1 MLTVI
6 FGLTGALV
14 FGSGDFLG
22 GMASKRMGA
31 FLATGVA
38 GVVGLI
44 VIYGLTFVFPGTVS
58 PATIFWGLLS
68 GACGAIA
75 ILLLYAALAIGP
87 MSILSPLGALIS
99 AIFPVLWALLITNET
114 LAWFGYVALG
124 IGAVAIV
131 LVAFT
136 PEKDAVKPRLR
147 GIIFASVSGI
157 FIGLFLIVMDQVPS
171 DAGLYPL
178 VFNRFVSI
186 TIMFSVVT
194 GMALLRWAHRRGL
207 FGRDGKPRADLVVGD
222 AGALDY
228 KTGLL
233 FAIGCG
239 VLDSLG
245 NALLLTGIQL
255 GNLSVMSVLT
265 AMYPAGTIIL
275 AAFVLRE
282 KITKLQLV
290 GMVLAL
296 AAAGMLALS

>member
-6 FGLTGALV
+6 FGLSGALV

-38 GVVGLI
+38 AVVGLF
-44 VIYGLTFVFPGTVS
+44 VLFGLTLVVPGEIT
-58 PATIFWGLLS
+58 PETIFWGLIS
-68 GACGAIA
+68 GVCGSLA

-99 AIFPVLWALLITNET
+99 AIFPVLWAIFVSHEVLQ
-114 LAWFGYVALG
+114 WFGYLALG

-136 PEKDAVKPRLR
+136 PEKEAVKPRLR

-157 FIGLFLIVMDQVPS
+157 LIGLFLIVMKQVPQG
-171 DAGLYPL
+171 AGVYPL
-178 VFNRFVSI
+178 VFNRFVNM
-186 TIMFSVVT
+186 TIMFSAVG
-194 GMALLRWAHRRGL
+194 GMALIRWAHKRGFL
-207 FGRDGKPRADLVVGD
+207 GRDGKPRADLVVGD
-222 AGALDY
+222 EGALDY
-228 KTGLL
+228 KKGLL
-233 FAIGCG
+233 FALGCG

-245 NALLLTGIQL
+245 NALLLFGIQA
-255 GNLSVMSVLT
+255 GSLSVMSVLT

-275 AAFVLRE
+275 AAMVLRE

-296 AAAGMLALS
+296 AAAGLLALS

>member
-1 MLTVI
+1 MLTVL
-6 FGLTGALV
+6 FGLSGALV

-38 GVVGLI
+38 GVVGLF
-44 VIYGLTFVFPGTVS
+44 VLFGLNLFVPGEVTPETV
-58 PATIFWGLLS
+58 FWGLIS
-68 GACGAIA
+68 GVCGSLA

-99 AIFPVLWALLITNET
+99 AIFPVLWAIFIAGET
-114 LAWFGYVALG
+114 LAWFGYLALG
-124 IGAVAIV
+124 IGAIAIV
-131 LVAFT
+131 FVAFT
-136 PEKDAVKPRLR
+136 PEKEAVKPRLR

-157 FIGLFLIVMDQVPS
+157 LIGLFLIVMDQVPPG
-171 DAGLYPL
+171 AGVYPL
-178 VFNRFVSI
+178 VFNRFVNI
-186 TIMFSVVT
+186 TIMFSAVG
-194 GMALLRWAHRRGL
+194 GMALIRWAHKRGY

-222 AGALDY
+222 KGVLDY
-228 KTGLL
+228 KNGILL
-233 FAIGCG
+233 ALGCG
-239 VLDSLG
+239 ILDATG
-245 NALLLTGIQL
+245 NALLLFGIQT

-275 AAFVLRE
+275 AAVVLRE